1 MRYGIALPNFTDLAT
16 PESIQAAAETADR
29 LGWADVWT
37 TDHVLV
43 DRSHASADY
52 YVNFDALETLAW
64 VGARHSN
71 LGLGTSVI
79 VVPQR
84 SAVVLAKQIATLDS
98 LSAGRVIAG
107 IGIGWN
113 EKEFGNLGFADRFH
127 HRGAYLDETVRLWRH
142 LWSGS
147 SEPFDGRFHPLDDF
161 VFGPLPAQRSSLPIW
176 IGGRAEPALRRV
188 GRLADG
194 YHSSATSPSAYAERL
209 PVIKAAAHEAGRPVP
224 TLSARARVQFDVK
237 EGSGYAMRG
246 SPEDVAAE
254 VRAFADLGVEH
265 MALWF
270 GERSPELMVAAAER
284 FNREVEPLV

>member
-43 DRSHASADY
+43 DRGTASADY

-64 VGARHSN
+64 VGARHPN

-84 SAVVLAKQIATLDS
+84 SAVVLAKQIATLDA
-98 LSAGRVIAG
+98 LSAGRVVAG

-113 EKEFGNLGFADRFH
+113 EKEFANLGFADRFH

-147 SEPFDGRFHPLDDF
+147 SEPFAGRFHPLDDF
-161 VFGPLPAQRSSLPIW
+161 VFTPLPAQRSSLPIW

-194 YHSSATSPSAYAERL
+194 YHSSATSPSTYGERL
-209 PVIKAAAHEAGRPVP
+209 PVIRAAAHEAGRPTP

-265 MALWF
+265 ITLWF
-270 GERSPELMVAAAER
+270 GEHSPEAMVAAAER